1 MNPSILLVDD
11 EPNIV
16 LSLEVLLRGAG
27 YHVRVAPDG
36 EAALQACQD
45 HKPDLIILDV
55 MLPRR
60 DGYDVCRLLRE
71 KAAWRAVP
79 IIMLTARGRDEEREK
94 GLAMGADAYITKPFS
109 NRLIL
114 EQVETLLD
122 SATV

>member
-11 EPNIV
+11 EPNII

-45 HKPDLIILDV
+45 HRPDLIILDV